1 MNITEYISSGVLDRY
16 VAGGV
21 SAQEQKEV
29 ECLSHI
35 YPEIQDELLQLQA
48 ALEQYTDLHRVE
60 APAHLRDKIL
70 TKLAALSALENE
82 QKKAADEVAP
92 PNNTANNAAN
102 NSPKTTVAAPKSRA
116 NRMLILLNIVGMLG
130 ISAVGYWGITQKN
143 SLEKANEGNK
153 MQQIQLDSMQKAQ
166 ENQAQHLAVLE
177 REAQIFKNID
187 FRKID
192 LVGINPATESNRAAI
207 YWNASTQEVFIQPA
221 ALPLA
226 TAEQQYQLWAIQ
238 NGKPVDIG
246 LLPQDFAA
254 NGLIKMTDITGVSAF
269 AITLEAKGGVASPT
283 MAQMQV
289 LGKVS

>member
-1 MNITEYISSGVLDRY
+1 MNITEYISSGILDRY

-48 ALEQYTDLHRVE
+48 ALEQYTDLHRVP

-70 TKLAALSALENE
+70 TKLAALTALEKE
-82 QKKAADEVAP
+82 QNKANSEVSP
-92 PNNTANNAAN
+92 PKITAATN
-102 NSPKTTVAAPKSRA
+102 PPAPKSRA
-116 NRMLILLNIVGMLG
+116 NPMLLLLNIVGLIG
-130 ISAVGYWGITQKN
+130 IAVVGYWGVTQKN
-143 SLEKANEGNK
+143 AADKANESVK
-153 MQQIQLDSMQKAQ
+153 TQQLQLDSMQQ
-166 ENQAQHLAVLE
+166 QQQNQAQHLAVLE
-177 REAQIFKNID
+177 QEAQILKNID

-192 LVGINPATESNRAAI
+192 LAGVSAATESNRAVI
-207 YWNASTQEVFIQPA
+207 YWNPSTQAVFIQPA

-226 TAEQQYQLWAIQ
+226 TADQQYQLWAIKD
-238 NGKPVDIG
+238 GKPVDIG
-246 LLPQDFAA
+246 LLPQDFAVNA
-254 NGLIKMTDITGVSAF
+254 LIEMKEITGAAAF
-269 AITLEAKGGVASPT
+269 AITLEPKGGVASPT

>member
-1 MNITEYISSGVLDRY
+1 MNITEYISSGILDRY

-48 ALEQYTDLHRVE
+48 ALEQYTDLHRVP

-70 TKLAALSALENE
+70 TKLATLSTEENE
-82 QKKAADEVAP
+82 ENKATNEMPSKATP
-92 PNNTANNAAN
+92 
-102 NSPKTTVAAPKSRA
+102 PKSRA
-116 NRMLILLNIVGMLG
+116 NPMLLLLNIVGLIG
-130 ISAVGYWGITQKN
+130 IAVVSYWGVTQKN
-143 SLEKANEGNK
+143 AADKANESVK
-153 MQQIQLDSMQKAQ
+153 MQQLQLDSMQQ
-166 ENQAQHLAVLE
+166 QQQNQAQHLAVLE
-177 REAQIFKNID
+177 QEAQILKNID

-192 LVGINPATESNRAAI
+192 LAGVSAATESNRAVI
-207 YWNASTQEVFIQPA
+207 YWNASTQAVFIQPA

-226 TAEQQYQLWAIQ
+226 TADQQYQLWAIKD
-238 NGKPVDIG
+238 GKPVDIG
-246 LLPQDFAA
+246 LLPQDFAV
-254 NGLIKMTDITGVSAF
+254 NGLIEMKEITGAAAF
-269 AITLEAKGGVASPT
+269 AITLEPKGGVASPT